1 MEENR
6 TAKTETVS
14 RTTSNDPVQ
23 PDRTV
28 KSVPLPGIGPSDRT
42 QLLKSEPANRSS
54 MRNLTARFS
63 LEVFRKKKSNPAQ
76 KKEEVSEYF
85 GRNLTKYTSVPIENV
100 SPDEADSLPMLGA
113 RYDKLEVFGEG
124 GQGIISAA
132 REHTLNRIVALKTLR
147 ATESEQPGVSR
158 DFISEAKVTAQLDH
172 PSIIPIY
179 ALGKNDSDHLQ
190 LAMKL
195 VNGKTLREHLKN
207 ITLNYRMR
215 GISAFD
221 ERSSLYKRLE
231 LFLHVCDAMVYAHHR
246 RIMHCDLK
254 PENIMIG
261 EYMEVYLM
269 DWGLAKPIPK
279 RDDKSEWVRPKT
291 IAGTPRY
298 LSPEAVA
305 GNRFDERAD
314 IFALGLILQEIA
326 TLQYAVSGADSS
338 EVMHKIL
345 DGALNPPEHLY
356 GFTIDRELKAIIGKA
371 TAHDPADRYQSVRML
386 ADDLRSY
393 MQGNEVSAL
402 PDNPF
407 MKILRWTSRHRMFM
421 LLGMLTA
428 LAVTLGTVA
437 FSVYRNLQQT
447 REMGERSEM
456 TNRAYGRCF
465 AATSLL
471 DREILAQ
478 EKNLSLIS
486 GLAARMLSSWTVQ
499 TEKKR
504 FLKYD
509 RDNRLPVP
517 PDAVHS
523 HWYQDKVSFSVGMC
537 KAVPEADADEVSLR
551 LQQISPLV
559 YTMRETI
566 LDSGTEL
573 AFAAESKEH
582 RLETALQSGR
592 TVKSI
597 YIGLKEG
604 IQFGYPWRDIYDKS
618 FDPRKR
624 PWYVRG
630 KNSDRPTWGKPY
642 IGADYQMGLCLPCS
656 MRICDEKGNFYG
668 VAGLELT
675 FNKAAEILH
684 RSGNTGYYVMD
695 SALIDANGRI
705 IASSDKK
712 KRNSKFNK
720 SESVKNI
727 EIVME
732 YYATPKIRHA
742 ILSRKFG
749 VLSDYEP
756 GRGEV
761 LYLFAQM
768 KTLDWICV
776 QKLDFEA
783 YRLYF
788 RRRQLIRQAL
798 APRQPSPN
806 GSKARKE

>member
-6 TAKTETVS
+6 TAKSGTVS
-14 RTTSNDPVQ
+14 QTTSKETIH

-28 KSVPLPGIGPSDRT
+28 KSVPLPDDRT
-42 QLLKSEPANRSS
+42 VMLKANQSNRSR
-54 MRNLTARFS
+54 RNLSARFS
-63 LEVFRKKKSNPAQ
+63 LEVFRKKNPNISQ
-76 KKEEVSEYF
+76 KKEEVNEYF
-85 GRNLTKYTSVPIENV
+85 GRNLTKFTNMPID
-100 SPDEADSLPMLGA
+100 SRSSEAASLPMLGT
-113 RYDKLEVFGEG
+113 RYEDLEVFGEG

-132 REHTLNRIVALKTLR
+132 RELTLNRIVALKTLR
-147 ATESEQPGVSR
+147 ATESEQPGAVQE
-158 DFISEAKVTAQLDH
+158 FITEAKVTAQLDH

-207 ITLNYRMR
+207 IQLNYRMR

-231 LFLHVCDAMVYAHHR
+231 LFLHVCDAMLYAHHR

-279 RDDKSEWVRPKT
+279 QDDQSEWVRPKT

-305 GNRFDERAD
+305 GKRFDERAD
-314 IFALGLILQEIA
+314 IFALGLILQEIT

-345 DGALNPPEHLY
+345 HGELNPVEHLY
-356 GFTIDRELKAIIGKA
+356 GFPIDRDLKAIIAKA
-371 TAHDPADRYQSVRML
+371 TAHDPADRYQSVRKL
-386 ADDLRSY
+386 ADDLRFY
-393 MQGNEVSAL
+393 IQGHEVSAR
-402 PDNPF
+402 PDNTF
-407 MKILRWTSRHRMFM
+407 RKVLRWTSRHLMFM
-421 LLGMLTA
+421 VLGMLTA
-428 LAVTLGTVA
+428 LAVTLGTLV
-437 FSVYRNLQQT
+437 FFVYRNLEQA
-447 REMGERSEM
+447 RDMNERSEM
-456 TNRAYGRCF
+456 TNRAYGKCF

-499 TEKKR
+499 DEKKR
-504 FLKYD
+504 FLEYD
-509 RDNRLPVP
+509 ISDRLPVP
-517 PDAVHS
+517 ADAVYS
-523 HWYQDKVSFSVGMC
+523 SWYKDKVSFSVGMC
-537 KAVPEADADEVSLR
+537 KTVPGVNPGEVSLR

-566 LDSGTEL
+566 LESGTEL
-573 AFAAESKEH
+573 AANSESQEQ
-582 RLETALQSGR
+582 RLETALRNGR
-592 TVKSI
+592 PVKSI

-630 KNSDRPTWGKPY
+630 KDADRPTWGKPY

-684 RSGNTGYYVMD
+684 NSGNTGYFVLD
-695 SALIDANGRI
+695 SALIDSQGRI
-705 IASSDKK
+705 IASSSKR
-712 KRNSKFNK
+712 KRNQKFDK
-720 SESVKNI
+720 SQAI
-727 EIVME
+727 ENTEVVTE
-732 YYATPKIRHA
+732 YFGPPKIRRA
-742 ILSRKFG
+742 ILARKFG

-761 LYLFAQM
+761 LYLFSQM

-776 QKLDFEA
+776 QKLDFED
-783 YRLYF
+783 YRTYV
-788 RRRQLIRQAL
+788 RRRRMIRAL
-798 APRQPSPN
+798 AAQQSENSPK
-806 GSKARKE
+806 GQEK